1 LPSHRA
7 IIFGTAKGDKHVSGL
22 HRAQNFRHT
31 VPVATEHAPATTE
44 EAPATT
50 TEEEQSGPAW
60 RPLGLVAGV
69 AALVMF
75 ALSGRYGFHRDELY
89 YLAAGQHPAWG
100 YDDQPPLAPLW
111 AGLSHAIAG
120 SWPDALQLMLLRLP
134 ATLAVAGVILLTGAI
149 AYEFGGGR
157 KAQLFAA
164 LTMAVA
170 PVLVISGHLLSTT
183 IFDILVWTA
192 LAYIFA
198 RWVRTRADKL
208 LLLIGPVAGVGL
220 LIKTLPL
227 VYAFGLVVGL
237 LVSSRAIFRR
247 WQLWAGGAIAG
258 LLWAP
263 NVWWQASHGWP
274 QVKMTAVIR
283 EDADWGGRAGLLP
296 FQVLLLG
303 VVAVLLWVPGLL
315 RLLRD
320 PSARPFRALGWAYLI
335 VLIVVLATGGREYY
349 PAGAYPALIASGA
362 LVLERRGLS
371 WKVARAWLIPS
382 AVITAALGLPIY
394 PVAWL
399 HATPQPAVNYDA
411 GETVGWPG
419 FADQVRAV
427 YQGLPA
433 GERATAVILAGNY
446 GEAGALDHYG
456 LPNVYSGHLS
466 FWRWGPPP
474 DSMTGP
480 VVVVGHSS
488 EADLHRECGS
498 VDLAATIDNGLDL
511 DNDEQGAQVWIC
523 RQPHR
528 TWSRL
533 WPGLY
538 RM

>member
-1 LPSHRA
+1 VA
-7 IIFGTAKGDKHVSGL
+7 TDEA
-22 HRAQNFRHT
+22 
-31 VPVATEHAPATTE
+31 PVAADQAPATTEHAPATTDQ
-44 EAPATT
+44 
-50 TEEEQSGPAW
+50 EQTGPAW
-60 RPLGLVAGV
+60 RPLGVVAGV
-69 AALVMF
+69 TALVMF

-164 LTMAVA
+164 LTIAVA
-170 PVLVISGHLLSTT
+170 PVLAISGHLLSTT

-237 LVSSRAIFRR
+237 LISGSPRWPEEIAKRSPQGEPGGRAIFRR
-247 WQLWAGGAIAG
+247 WQLWAGGVIAG

-303 VVAVLLWVPGLL
+303 IVAVLVWVPGLL

-362 LVLERRGLS
+362 MVLERRALS

-382 AVITAALGLPIY
+382 AAATAVLGLPIY

-411 GETVGWPG
+411 GETAGWPA

-427 YQGLPA
+427 YQGLPD

-456 LPNVYSGHLS
+456 LPNVYSGRLA

-474 DSMTGP
+474 DSLTGP
-480 VVVVGHSS
+480 VVVVGHGW
-488 EADLHRECGS
+488 EADLRRECGS

-533 WPGLY
+533 WPELY